1 MHVRGREQGLAPHE
15 EVNNA
20 QQVMLTRVVL
30 PRADMD
36 AGAAVWEGRAGAG
49 SEMGSR
55 CPRRDRPPAS
65 QGAWPL
71 PSPDLRGKN

>member
-55 CPRRDRPPAS
+55 CPRREPGHFQA
-65 QGAWPL
+65 L
-71 PSPDLRGKN
+71 T